1 MKKTNDLPYLAFS
14 AEACQTTK
22 AKLFSKDEMN
32 AIWDYLEQSGTLRD
46 RCLYAFMMSGMRAS
60 DYLEATPENIKSNF
74 RLPEGNASSETLYK
88 YIESKKLGAG
98 DYLFP
103 STGCAG
109 VPLST
114 AQLEKIFGSWLLK
127 AGLGNENRAP
137 HTLRASIQGHIFPAT
152 AAYMLSQYQK
162 NISDNTLAYYNQKT
176 KE

>member
-1 MKKTNDLPYLAFS
+1 MRANQGNMMKKTNDLPYSAFVP
-14 AEACQTTK
+14 ETRQTIK

-46 RCLYAFMMSGMRAS
+46 RCLYAFMMSGMRAI
-60 DYLEATPENIKSNF
+60 DYLEATPENIESSF
-74 RLPEGNASSETLYK
+74 RLPEGNAYSESLYK

-114 AQLEKIFGSWLLK
+114 AQLKKIFDSWLLK
-127 AGLGNENRAP
+127 AGLGNENRTP
-137 HTLRASIQGHIFPAT
+137 HTIRASIQRQI
-152 AAYMLSQYQK
+152 
-162 NISDNTLAYYNQKT
+162 
-176 KE
+176 